1 LAGWLGSTIRTIG
14 RDELAESLQNHA
26 KDVADYLNVNVLD
39 HDELAAEDILDAL
52 GSLSTT
58 LVEDLI
64 SDSTQ
69 TYYEMRSKPDDSES
83 EDRRN

>member
-1 LAGWLGSTIRTIG
+1 M
-14 RDELAESLQNHA
+14 AESLQNHA
-26 KDVADYLNVNVLD
+26 QDLAGYLSANVLD

-52 GSLSTT
+52 ASLGTT

-69 TYYEMRSKPDDSES
+69 TYYEMLSEPDDPETK
-83 EDRRN
+83 D